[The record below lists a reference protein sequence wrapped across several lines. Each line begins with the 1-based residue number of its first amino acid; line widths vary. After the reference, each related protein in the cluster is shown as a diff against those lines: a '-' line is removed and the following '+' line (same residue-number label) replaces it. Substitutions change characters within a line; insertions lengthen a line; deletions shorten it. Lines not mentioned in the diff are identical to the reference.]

1 MVEGV
6 RVVFVPLVVVVVV
19 ELSERANKTCQC
31 DENVGAFLV
40 PPASDKLV
48 GKCAM

>member
-1 MVEGV
+1 MVEAV
-6 RVVFVPLVVVVVV
+6 RVVFVPLVVVV